1 MKTKKSIFRLE
12 HPSKGTRKE
21 SILTDEML
29 VAFCES
35 RIEWLEEDIRDAFTE
50 TEAFHQK
57 NKESHADGF
66 IRYSRDHCFSV

>member
-35 RIEWLEEDIRDAFTE
+35 RIEWLEEDIRDAL
-50 TEAFHQK
+50 QRRK
-57 NKESHADGF
+57 RF
-66 IRYSRDHCFSV
+66 IRK